1 MRRPLHRRDR
11 VGRLRR
17 PVVADAGGGL
27 GQRNGWIGH
36 NFSSEERGK
45 DGKID
50 WQVRTRFR
58 HPRVRSRPPTQYADA
73 ELVFRQTDRSQRAR
87 RPHPV
92 DRGRLA
98 IDLGAIFRRPVK
110 RPAPVVWVRF
120 ASDTRL
126 RHDHRAELV
135 NQRWHQGGAARQA
148 HHVETWL
155 RPNQYACGRSCSNR
169 GDETGLR
176 QRKKALMFARFDR
189 QTVGWSRG
197 IAIGATAADASEH
210 GGSEEI
216 RKGGKWGLVQRS
228 NSIRNILGITDKVN
242 SFLVEIVSDSGTV
255 SGRSSPAQLEPS
267 RSRESLRRVP
277 NIHRGFRTRPEQAL
291 RPDPHRPDCD
301 TRGRGN

>member
-1 MRRPLHRRDR
+1 MRNWYSARLIARRER
-11 VGRLRR
+11 AVHTRSTA
-17 PVVADAGGGL
+17 ADLPSIWARYFG
-27 GQRNGWIGH
+27 
-36 NFSSEERGK
+36 
-45 DGKID
+45 
-50 WQVRTRFR
+50 
-58 HPRVRSRPPTQYADA
+58 
-73 ELVFRQTDRSQRAR
+73 DRSS
-87 RPHPV
+87 
-92 DRGRLA
+92 GRHQSSGWGPSA
-98 IDLGAIFRRPVK
+98 
-110 RPAPVVWVRF
+110 APGY
-120 ASDTRL
+120 
-126 RHDHRAELV
+126 DHRAELV
-135 NQRWHQGGAARQA
+135 NQRWHHGAPARQA

-197 IAIGATAADASEH
+197 IAIGATAADASGH